1 MNYNPSECLREII
14 TSNVHKD
21 AISKF
26 GQPVFDFGMGPAIYK
41 NDGKRDNETM
51 RTMDVG
57 FAKGCEEMA
66 DQLSCDASRQVNGEG
81 YDYSGGSTT
90 DVGATDATE
99 VYVEFIEPVFVGPL
113 GAWSLLYP
121 GTELSASSDFA
132 KFSPYLPFIN
142 NF

>member
-21 AISKF
+21 AISKI
-26 GQPVFDFGMGPAIYK
+26 GQPVFDFGMGPAVYK
-41 NDGKRDNETM
+41 DDGKRDDETM

-66 DQLSCDASRQVNGEG
+66 DQLSCNKSHLQNGAG
-81 YDYSGGSTT
+81 YDYSGGAAVDQVTVAA
-90 DVGATDATE
+90 DN
-99 VYVEFIEPVFVGPL
+99 VYVEFIEPVFIGPL

-121 GTELSASSDFA
+121 GTELSSSSDFS
-132 KFSPYLPFIN
+132 KFSPCLPFVN